1 MIVFGQR
8 TLAHSLFLAG
18 SFALGLN
25 FILYSVFGLEAIR
38 VPIRIA
44 VLGMF
49 VLSALLDFRYLKFDV
64 LFLPMLGLAVLSLV
78 LNGLDAL
85 NMLAVLL
92 FVLAASP
99 YSLSDMLSDLLK
111 CFVLIAIIYI
121 LAVVVGFASLT
132 SYVMGGRVRNTLG
145 FVNVNAAA
153 LFFFPLLLLLA
164 KKRPRAWMANC
175 GVALAFVFLFIVT
188 DTRSLLLGAG
198 VYYASYILFRLM
210 SNGKTLSRLRGAVGI
225 MVLYA
230 SIAIAFSLPLLAGT
244 ELDQALSWRP
254 TLFHESL
261 AGFTPF
267 DWLFGSSSFKEVD
280 NSFIVIVGHYGFLF
294 LACVIA
300 ILHKAILRCSECDH
314 AWSYSYLLSVLACGS
329 IESFI
334 YRPELIVTLAFWFVV
349 FNSASSARQVTESG
363 DLQNE

>member
-1 MIVFGQR
+1 MTGLEQR
-8 TLAHSLFLAG
+8 TLAHSLLLAG
-18 SFALGLN
+18 SFVLGLN
-25 FILYSVFGLEAIR
+25 YVLYNVFGLEAIR
-38 VPIRIA
+38 VPIRITA
-44 VLGMF
+44 LGMF
-49 VLSALLDFRYLKFDV
+49 VISALLDFKSLKFDV
-64 LFLPMLGLAVLSLV
+64 LFLPMLGLAFLSLA

-99 YSLSDMLSDLLK
+99 YSLSDVLSDLLK
-111 CFVLIAIIYI
+111 CFVVIAIIYA
-121 LAVVVGFASLT
+121 LAVVAGFASLT
-132 SYVMGGRVRNTLG
+132 SYVMNGRVRNTLG
-145 FVNVNAAA
+145 FLNVNAAA

-164 KKRPRAWMANC
+164 KKRPRAWMVNC

-198 VYYASYILFRLM
+198 VYYVSYILFRFM
-210 SNGKTLSRLRGAVGI
+210 SKGKTFSGLKGAVGI

-267 DWLFGSSSFKEVD
+267 DWLFGSSSFQEVD
-280 NSFIVIVGHYGFLF
+280 NSFIVIVGHYGILF
-294 LACVIA
+294 LTCVIA
-300 ILHKAILRCSECDH
+300 ILHKAILRCSECGY
-314 AWSYSYLLSVLACGS
+314 AWSYSYLLSILVCGS
-329 IESFI
+329 FESFI
-334 YRPELIVTLAFWFVV
+334 YRPELIVTLAFWLVV
-349 FNSASSARQVTESG
+349 FNSTSSARQVTESG
-363 DLQNE
+363 DLQYE